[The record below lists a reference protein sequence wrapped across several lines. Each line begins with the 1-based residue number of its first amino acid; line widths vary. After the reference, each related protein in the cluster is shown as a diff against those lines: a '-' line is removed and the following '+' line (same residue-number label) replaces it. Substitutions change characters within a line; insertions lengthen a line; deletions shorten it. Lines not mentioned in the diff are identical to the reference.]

1 MTLDYNYG
9 SQAHAVTAVSGGQS
23 FGYDA
28 NGNMISRTDLTGAYT
43 QDFDVE
49 NRLTSVTKTGV
60 GTTTFAYDAN
70 GQRVKTVQP
79 DGRILYT
86 PFPTYEEEVLPVAAT
101 TPIVTLTANWQTAV
115 TIPPNTAFTLQWQA
129 SNAFACEAGGSWS
142 GSKPLN
148 GSQNF
153 KGFNSGSR
161 TYSLTCSN
169 VSGSTS
175 RSVTVQIGYGF
186 DLPLAVGDCPA

>member
-1 MTLDYNYG
+1 MDYRTENGATLDYNYG
-9 SQAHAVTAVSGGQS
+9 SQAHAVTAVPGGQS

-28 NGNMISRTDLTGAYT
+28 S
-43 QDFDVE
+43 
-49 NRLTSVTKTGV
+49 
-60 GTTTFAYDAN
+60 

-86 PFPTYEEEVLPVAAT
+86 PFPTYEEEVWPVAAT
-101 TPIVTLTANWQTAV
+101 TPVVTLTANGQTAV

-161 TYSLTCSN
+161 GTVHLHFEIRRVDNVDLDAENPFRSQLYWPATATELTINFVDIGPLFGYSDTYVAWAASH
-169 VSGSTS
+169 
-175 RSVTVQIGYGF
+175 
-186 DLPLAVGDCPA
+186 P